1 MKKILL
7 PIIAMLLA
15 GCDYEIPLSQTAAGP
30 ANPKLTGTWSGQSTD
45 GKPIS
50 MEFKTSGMDYSV
62 TYTDTEGSD
71 TLSFKGFE
79 IKVAGLNLI
88 QLELQ
93 TDDKDFKNNRYL
105 FVKYELTAEGLSVY
119 RLNTEVVSAKCQTT
133 EELLNDLTAHKQ
145 NPLLFTEPL
154 KFTKSAQ
161 Q

>member
-15 GCDYEIPLSQTAAGP
+15 GCDYEVPLCQTAAGP
-30 ANPKLTGTWSGQSTD
+30 ANPELTGKWTGQPTE
-45 GKPIS
+45 GKPVS
-50 MEFKTSGMDYSV
+50 MEIKISGTDYNAIH
-62 TYTDTEGSD
+62 TEGSD
-71 TLSFKGFE
+71 TLTFKGFE
-79 IKVAGLNLI
+79 IKAAGLNLI

-93 TDDKDFKNNRYL
+93 NADKDYQNSRYL

-119 RLNTEVVSAKCQTT
+119 RLNTGVVSERCQTA
-133 EELLNDLTAHKQ
+133 EELLKDIDVHRN
-145 NPLLFTEPL
+145 NPFLFAEPL

>member
-30 ANPKLTGTWSGQSTD
+30 ANPELTGTWCGQSAD
-45 GKPIS
+45 GKPVF
-50 MEFKTSGMDYSV
+50 MEIKTSGMDYSV
-62 TYTDTEGSD
+62 TYTEGSD

-79 IKVAGLNLI
+79 IKAAGLSLI

-93 TDDKDFKNNRYL
+93 NADTQKKYL
-105 FVKYELTAEGLSVY
+105 FAKGELTSNSLSVY

-154 KFTKSAQ
+154 KITKSAQ